1 MVIHKLHLSCNII
14 SCILID
20 NESLIM
26 VERSFIMGT
35 FIVTVLGFSA
45 LILITGGILIHYL
58 LVGLDTSTAT
68 LVDPK
73 PKN

>member
-1 MVIHKLHLSCNII
+1 
-14 SCILID
+14 
-20 NESLIM
+20 
-26 VERSFIMGT
+26 MGT